1 MAQFDPLL
9 AFDRAAATFKQ
20 SNIVLPGEPETPSV
34 QLPAPPPFEDQFQAD
49 LNETVA
55 EIGGDL
61 AERIKEYAICQ
72 QRGHTPTDRPN
83 DLFPGLQL
91 CKHCGTS
98 YKIVETYEEYG
109 TPAETAQM
117 LEVMKQAQLK
127 RV

>member
-1 MAQFDPLL
+1 MQNFDPLL
-9 AFDRAAATFKQ
+9 AFDQAARTFKQ
-20 SNIVLPGEPETPSV
+20 SNIVVPGEPETPSAE
-34 QLPAPPPFEDQFQAD
+34 LPALPPVEDQYQTD
-49 LNETVA
+49 LNATVE

-61 AERIKEYAICQ
+61 KQRIEEYKICQ

-91 CKHCGTS
+91 CRHCGTS

-109 TPAETAQM
+109 TPAQTAQM
-117 LEVMKQAQLK
+117 LEVMKTAQMQ